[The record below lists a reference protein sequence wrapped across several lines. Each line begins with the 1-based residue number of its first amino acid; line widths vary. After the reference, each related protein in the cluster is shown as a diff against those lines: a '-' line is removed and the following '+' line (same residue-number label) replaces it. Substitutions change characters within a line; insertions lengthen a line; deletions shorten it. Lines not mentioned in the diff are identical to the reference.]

1 MQTTLSFSEFLKEEL
16 DVSSIPSAMKII
28 ISYLN
33 KKTGSKFFRYPGI
46 EKFTSGENSGHGI
59 RLYSK
64 NGEQSIRFNWSSKN
78 VNMMALQS
86 IDVFNGKSK
95 KTIEFDKKVS
105 LVKTLPVAAAVLT
118 GSNMKDGWTMPDEA
132 ELNESALQYKPNF
145 IVESVSSN
153 MNDIFDGVVDM
164 LTDPKFSRLAVY
176 KAYRSAGQKIFDYLV
191 ANASE
196 DVITKNGNK
205 FVFVGTK
212 ADLKK
217 FKDDKDRILTKLGC
231 VKVSVRKGS
240 SDETYEPSAKEKYIE
255 DNVERLVYE
264 KQLEHME
271 NLIRMTISGASNALF
286 IAGRGGV
293 GKTHGVEKIL
303 GQAGL
308 RDGAGYFKNT
318 GSATAAGMYS
328 LLFKYKDK
336 VILFDDSDD
345 ALKDQESRNIIKA
358 ATDTK
363 KKRKLVWN
371 KMGKN
376 VADPDGDLTDEEIL
390 DQGLIPRYF
399 EFTGRIIFISNLS
412 MDKLDPDGAIRTR
425 AFMIDI
431 DPTDEEVYE
440 HMEKIVD
447 DMEIADGLTLS
458 SQKRKDVIAL
468 LKAGKSKQTANFRK
482 LQRGLNMAAGAGAA
496 GVSISGEELAKMIAL
511 YA

>member
-1 MQTTLSFSEFLKEEL
+1 MQTTLSFKEFLKEEI
-16 DVSSIPSAMKII
+16 DVSSIDSAIKII
-28 ISYLN
+28 TSYLN
-33 KKTGSKFFRYPGI
+33 KKTGNKFFRYPGI
-46 EKFTSGENSGHGI
+46 EKFSSDDHSGYGI

-64 NGEQSIRFNWSSKN
+64 DGKQSIRFNWSSSS

-86 IDVFNGKSK
+86 IDVFRGKTK

-105 LVKTLPVAAAVLT
+105 LVKTLPIAAEILNGAKY
-118 GSNMKDGWTMPDEA
+118 SSGWTLPDDV
-132 ELNESALQYKPNF
+132 ELNESTLQYKANF
-145 IVESVSSN
+145 LVESASAS
-153 MNDIFDGVVDM
+153 MDDIFDSVVDM

-196 DVITKNGNK
+196 DVITKSGNK
-205 FVFVGTK
+205 FTFVGTK

-217 FKDDKDRILTKLGC
+217 FKEDKDKILSKLGC
-231 VKVSVRKGS
+231 ARVTVRSGS
-240 SDETYEPSAKEKYIE
+240 SNETYEPTGGEKKFE
-255 DNVERLVYE
+255 KNVDRLVYE

-303 GQAGL
+303 KQAGL

-336 VILFDDSDD
+336 IVLFDDSDD

-363 KKRKLVWN
+363 KNRKLVWN

-376 VADPDGDLTDEEIL
+376 VVDPDEDMTDDEIL

-399 EFTGRIIFISNLS
+399 EFTGRIIFISNLP

-431 DPTDEEVYE
+431 DPTDDEVYE

-458 SQKRKDVIAL
+458 SSKRKEVIAL

-482 LQRGLNMAAGAGAA
+482 LQRGLNMAAGASAA
-496 GVSISGEELAKMIAL
+496 GVNIDSAALAEMISL

>member
-1 MQTTLSFSEFLKEEL
+1 MQTTLSFKQFLKEEI
-16 DVSSIPSAMKII
+16 DVSSIDGAIKII
-28 ISYLN
+28 TSYLN
-33 KKTGSKFFRYPGI
+33 KKTGNKFFRYPGI
-46 EKFTSGENSGHGI
+46 EKFSSDDNKGHGI

-64 NGEQSIRFNWSSKN
+64 DGKLSIRFNWASSS

-86 IDVFNGKSK
+86 IDVFIGKNK
-95 KTIEFDKKVS
+95 KNIEFDKKVS
-105 LVKTLPVAAAVLT
+105 LVKTLPIAAAVLN
-118 GSNMKDGWTMPDEA
+118 GSKITSGWTMPDDVS
-132 ELNESALQYKPNF
+132 LNESTLQYKPNF
-145 IVESVSSN
+145 LIESANAS
-153 MNDIFDGVVDM
+153 MDDIFDGVVDM

-176 KAYRSAGQKIFDYLV
+176 KSYRSAGQKIFDYLV

-196 DVITKNGNK
+196 DVITKSGNK
-205 FVFVGTK
+205 FTFVGTK

-217 FKDDKDRILTKLGC
+217 FKDDKDRILSKLGC
-231 VKVSVRKGS
+231 ARVTVRSGS
-240 SDETYEPSAKEKYIE
+240 SNETYEATGEEKKFE
-255 DNVERLVYE
+255 KNVDRLVYE

-293 GKTHGVEKIL
+293 GKTHTVEKVL
-303 GQAGL
+303 KSAGL

-318 GSATAAGMYS
+318 GSATAAGMYA

-336 VILFDDSDD
+336 IILFDDSDD

-363 KKRKLVWN
+363 KNRKLVWN

-376 VADPDGDLTDEEIL
+376 VVDPDGDLSDEEIL
-390 DQGLIPRYF
+390 DQGMIPRYF

-431 DPTDEEVYE
+431 DPTDDEVYE

-447 DMEIADGLTLS
+447 DMPLEDGLSLS
-458 SQKRKDVIAL
+458 SQKRREVIKL
-468 LKAGKSKQTANFRK
+468 LKGGKSKQTANFRK
-482 LQRGLNMAAGAGAA
+482 LQRGLNMAAGASAA
-496 GVSISGEELAKMIAL
+496 GVSISGDDLADMISR

>member
-1 MQTTLSFSEFLKEEL
+1 MQKTLSFSEFLKEEL

-33 KKTGSKFFRYPGI
+33 KKTGDKFFRYPGI

-59 RLYSK
+59 RLYNKSGDK
-64 NGEQSIRFNWSSKN
+64 SIRFNWSSKN
-78 VNMMALQS
+78 VNMMALAS
-86 IDVFNGKSK
+86 VDVFIGNSK
-95 KTIEFDKKVS
+95 RTIEFDKKVS
-105 LVKTLPVAAAVLT
+105 LVKTLPIAAAVLN
-118 GSNMKDGWTMPDEA
+118 GSNMKDGWTMPSDVA
-132 ELNESALQYKPNF
+132 LNENTLHYRPNF
-145 IVESVSSN
+145 IVESTTGN
-153 MNDIFDGVVDM
+153 MEDIFDGVIDM
-164 LTDPKFSRLAVY
+164 MDDPKFSRLAVY
-176 KAYRSAGQKIFDYLV
+176 KAYRSAGQKIFDHLV
-191 ANASE
+191 ATVG
-196 DVITKNGNK
+196 DDIITKNGNK
-205 FVFVGTK
+205 FTFVGTK
-212 ADLKK
+212 TDLKK
-217 FKDDKDRILTKLGC
+217 LKDDKDKILTKLGC
-231 VKVSVRKGS
+231 VKVSVRKS
-240 SDETYEPSAKEKYIE
+240 SNDETYSPSAKEKHIE

-303 GQAGL
+303 AQAGL
-308 RDGAGYFKNT
+308 RDGKGYFKNT

-328 LLFKYKDK
+328 LLFKYKDSI
-336 VILFDDSDD
+336 ILFDDSDD

-376 VADPDGDLTDEEIL
+376 VVDPDDDMTDEEIL

-431 DPTDEEVYE
+431 DPTDDEVYE

-458 SQKRKDVIAL
+458 SQKRREVIAL
-468 LKAGKSKQTANFRK
+468 LKSGKSKQTANFRK
-482 LQRGLNMAAGAGAA
+482 LQRGLNMAAGANAA
-496 GVSISGEELAKMIAL
+496 GVSISGDELAKMIAL